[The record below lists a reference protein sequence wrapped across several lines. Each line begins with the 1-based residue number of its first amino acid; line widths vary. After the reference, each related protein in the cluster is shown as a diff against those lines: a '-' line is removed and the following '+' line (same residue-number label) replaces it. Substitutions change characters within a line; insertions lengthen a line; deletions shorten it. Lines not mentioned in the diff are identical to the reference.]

1 MKIKKFIILL
11 AITFA
16 LPLIPSFLIGNSLNG
31 LVLPRLYPPSFLFPV
46 VWSIIYLL
54 NTIGIYMVSEKNDNL
69 YLIYFGQ
76 LIVNSF
82 WTIIFFGLRLRLFA
96 FIWLLILL
104 ILVFIMIIKFYKE
117 NKIAAYLQI
126 PYVLWLLYAGYLNF
140 AIYLLNS

>member
-16 LPLIPSFLIGNSLNG
+16 LPFIPSLLIENSVNG
-31 LVLPRLYPPSFLFPV
+31 LVLPKLYPPNFLFPV

-54 NTIGIYMVSEKNDNL
+54 NTIGLYLVSEKNDNL
-69 YLIYFGQ
+69 YLRQ

-104 ILVFIMIIKFYKE
+104 ILVVIMIIKFYKE
-117 NKIAAYLQI
+117 NKLAAYLQI

>member
-11 AITFA
+11 AITFT
-16 LPLIPSFLIGNSLNG
+16 LPLIPSLLIGNSVNG
-31 LVLPRLYPPSFLFPV
+31 LFLPRLYPPSFLFPV

-54 NTIGIYMVSEKNDNL
+54 NTIGIYLVSEENDNL

-104 ILVFIMIIKFYKE
+104 ILVVIMIIKFYKE

>member
-16 LPLIPSFLIGNSLNG
+16 LPLIPSFLIGNSVNG

-46 VWSIIYLL
+46 V
-54 NTIGIYMVSEKNDNL
+54 
-69 YLIYFGQ
+69 
-76 LIVNSF
+76 

-104 ILVFIMIIKFYKE
+104 ILVVIMIIKFYKE

>member
-16 LPLIPSFLIGNSLNG
+16 LPLIPSLLIGNSVNG
-31 LVLPRLYPPSFLFPV
+31 LVLPKLYPPSFLFSV

-54 NTIGIYMVSEKNDNL
+54 NTIGIYLVSEENDNL

-76 LIVNSF
+76 LIVNSC
-82 WTIIFFGLRLRLFA
+82 WTIIFFGLKLRLFA

-104 ILVFIMIIKFYKE
+104 ALVVIMIIKFYKE
-117 NKIAAYLQI
+117 NKIAEYLQI
-126 PYVLWLLYAGYLNF
+126 PYVL
-140 AIYLLNS
+140 

>member
-16 LPLIPSFLIGNSLNG
+16 LPLIPSLLIGNSVNG
-31 LVLPRLYPPSFLFPV
+31 LVLPKLYPPSFLFSV

-54 NTIGIYMVSEKNDNL
+54 NTIGIYLVSEENNNL

-76 LIVNSF
+76 LIVNSC
-82 WTIIFFGLRLRLFA
+82 WTIIFFGLKLRLFA

-104 ILVFIMIIKFYKE
+104 ALVVIMIIKFYKE
-117 NKIAAYLQI
+117 NKIAEYLQI
-126 PYVLWLLYAGYLNF
+126 PYVL
-140 AIYLLNS
+140 

>member
-11 AITFA
+11 VITFA
-16 LPLIPSFLIGNSLNG
+16 LPLIPSLLIGNSVNG
-31 LVLPRLYPPSFLFPV
+31 LVLPKLYPPSFLFPV

-54 NTIGIYMVSEKNDNL
+54 NTVGIYLVSEENDNL

-117 NKIAAYLQI
+117 NKIVAYLQI
-126 PYVLWLLYAGYLNF
+126 PYFLWLLYAGYLNF
-140 AIYLLNS
+140 AIYLFNS

>member
-1 MKIKKFIILL
+1 MKTKKFIILL

-16 LPLIPSFLIGNSLNG
+16 LPLIPSLLIGNSVNG
-31 LVLPRLYPPSFLFPV
+31 LVLSKLYPPSFLFPV

-54 NTIGIYMVSEKNDNL
+54 NTIGIYLVSEENDNL

-82 WTIIFFGLRLRLFA
+82 WIGLGLRLFA

>member
-16 LPLIPSFLIGNSLNG
+16 FPLIPSLLIGNSVNG
-31 LVLPRLYPPSFLFPV
+31 LVLPRLYPPGFLFLD

-54 NTIGIYMVSEKNDNL
+54 NTIGVYIVSEENDNL

-82 WTIIFFGLRLRLFA
+82 WTIIFFGLRFRLFA

-104 ILVFIMIIKFYKE
+104 ILVVIMIIKFYKE

>member
-1 MKIKKFIILL
+1 
-11 AITFA
+11 
-16 LPLIPSFLIGNSLNG
+16 
-31 LVLPRLYPPSFLFPV
+31 
-46 VWSIIYLL
+46 
-54 NTIGIYMVSEKNDNL
+54 MVSEENDNL

-104 ILVFIMIIKFYKE
+104 ILVVIMIIKFYKE

-126 PYVLWLLYAGYLNF
+126 LYVLWLLYAGYLNF